1 MLRRL
6 LNELAELRLFPMLSS
21 LELSPLFSLWRVR
34 WPCPWKLPVLQFT
47 EALLSVGEKLPLESA
62 LGKVPGLWSSGIKKT
77 VSSAKLPLFLKFCSI
92 TSLNVDWLKGSKPSR
107 YMPTLL
113 LYALR
118 LRVRVTGLG
127 VLTALLVSDWL
138 LLLLVWVEL
147 ETLLFRTMG
156 RLMWLP
162 LRAEISTQLS
172 CFSLS
177 SSMPSCRMGPLIIR
191 PSFEGALF
199 LPWWELLIF
208 RLSIL
213 LSRLLVL
220 DLVFFSFA
228 FVLKLK
234 LFNSLGKG
242 RLLNESSFAMKL
254 LDEQMLTTEFVLVLE
269 ASLCRVGWWL
279 LVLLV
284 LRIEATSCRSL
295 RSVSML
301 SRLAAFGR
309 RGASGEEEVLTS
321 GFGGNTSNSSS
332 LDHLLLSLWKV
343 HLPLI
348 AHGSSSS
355 ESSLCNEEQPW
366 KCCLQTYKQPI
377 AFKYN
382 AH

>member
-1 MLRRL
+1 M
-6 LNELAELRLFPMLSS
+6 PSS
-21 LELSPLFSLWRVR
+21 LELSPLFSLRRVR
-34 WPCPWKLPVLQFT
+34 WPWPWKLPVLQFT
-47 EALLSVGEKLPLESA
+47 EVLLSVGEKLPLESA
-62 LGKVPGLWSSGIKKT
+62 LGKVPGLWSSGIKNT
-77 VSSAKLPLFLKFCSI
+77 VSSAKLPRFLKFCSI
-92 TSLNVDWLKGSKPSR
+92 TSLNVDWLKGSNPSR
-107 YMPTLL
+107 YIPTLL
-113 LYALR
+113 LYAVR

-177 SSMPSCRMGPLIIR
+177 SSMPSCRIGPLIMR
-191 PSFEGALF
+191 PSFEGALL

-213 LSRLLVL
+213 LRRLFVL
-220 DLVFFSFA
+220 DLAFFSLA

-234 LFNSLGKG
+234 LFSSLGEG
-242 RLLNESSFAMKL
+242 RLLNESSFATKL
-254 LDEQMLTTEFVLVLE
+254 LDEQTLTTEFVLVVD

-279 LVLLV
+279 LVLLM
-284 LRIEATSCRSL
+284 LRLEPTSWRSL
-295 RSVSML
+295 RSVSTL
-301 SRLAAFGR
+301 SLLAALVR
-309 RGASGEEEVLTS
+309 WGASGEGVFKS
-321 GFGGNTSNSSS
+321 SFGGNTSNSSS

-348 AHGSSSS
+348 AQGSSSS
-355 ESSLCNEEQPW
+355 ESSLCKEEEELW
-366 KCCLQTYKQPI
+366 KHCLRASQMAKVV